1 MSQYQISAAIQFLEE
16 SHTPEIMRAAGSV
29 GIPVTELARKIDEL
43 RAVKGP
49 VSKPLDPSPLSEIRL
64 HFLVVGPLTN
74 APHLGHILRL
84 LATHQI
90 VREVRPDVFANGR
103 LSALL
108 DSGKTLEQI
117 RTA

>member
-1 MSQYQISAAIQFLEE
+1 
-16 SHTPEIMRAAGSV
+16 MRAAGSD
-29 GIPVTELARKIDEL
+29 GIPVKELARKIDEL

-49 VSKPLDPSPLSEIRL
+49 VSKPLDPSPLSENHY
-64 HFLVVGPLTN
+64 HFLVVGRLTN
-74 APHLGHILRL
+74 VPCLGHILRL

-108 DSGKTLEQI
+108 DSGKTPEQI